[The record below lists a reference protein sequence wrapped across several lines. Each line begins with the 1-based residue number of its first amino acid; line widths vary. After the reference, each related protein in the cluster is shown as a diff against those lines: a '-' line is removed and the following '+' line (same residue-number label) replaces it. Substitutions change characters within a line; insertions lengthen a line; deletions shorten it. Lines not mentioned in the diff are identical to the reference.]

1 MRYNQRGFLNKIQYI
16 TAKIICQLSHIRNI
30 EDIKFRIYFL
40 YLCCLEVVQV
50 DQLRAA
56 VQDDEEKRD
65 HILPIGKDGVSSVQ
79 LLRHEAWRQYL
90 HPHAQSAVQA
100 AKLPRG
106 RGHGVH

>member
-1 MRYNQRGFLNKIQYI
+1 MSIITYTKYRRYKVSYI
-16 TAKIICQLSHIRNI
+16 FPILVLFGG
-30 EDIKFRIYFL
+30 D
-40 YLCCLEVVQV
+40 VV

-90 HPHAQSAVQA
+90 HPHPQPPVQA